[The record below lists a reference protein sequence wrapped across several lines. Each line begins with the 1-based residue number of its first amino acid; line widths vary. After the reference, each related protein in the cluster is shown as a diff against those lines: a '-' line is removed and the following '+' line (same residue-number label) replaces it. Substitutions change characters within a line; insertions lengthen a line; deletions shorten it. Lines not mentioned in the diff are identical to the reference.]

1 MRKLL
6 KLIPVILIL
15 LCCAC
20 VAIIGLSDYQ
30 IGDVKQLP
38 EYSDHGIEGLAGRA
52 GGDVPPGGGSCS
64 SIGKPYEDNPFSGWP
79 VNYHPGDWSTIASWF
94 CDPNYFEGYTHWGI
108 DLARYDWSESIYGV
122 EAVITAEK
130 AIVEAAAYD
139 AGFGPKAGTAHNYG
153 MGNYVKVQALSC
165 KTFIESEIGVDLDGD
180 GKITNVPVER
190 CAETGWYA
198 YYFHLLTVTVAKGD
212 EVERGDVVG
221 LIDSTG
227 TSTGDHLHYQIK
239 NPDGV
244 SIDPA
249 PSMSVHVDYDNAMRE
264 QPRWDRP

>member
-1 MRKLL
+1 MPKILR
-6 KLIPVILIL
+6 LIPLLLIV

-20 VAIIGLSDYQ
+20 VAIIGLADYQ

-38 EYSDHGIEGLAGRA
+38 EYSDHGLEGLS
-52 GGDVPPGGGSCS
+52 GGDPPPGGGSCS
-64 SIGKPYEDNPFSGWP
+64 SVGVPYEDNPFLGWP

-122 EAVITAEK
+122 EAVVTAEK

-139 AGFGPKAGTAHNYG
+139 PSFAPKAGTAHNYG

-165 KTFIESEIGVDLDGD
+165 KTFIESEVEEDLNGD
-180 GKITNVPVER
+180 GRITNASVER

-212 EVERGDVVG
+212 ELERGDVVG

-227 TSTGDHLHYQIK
+227 TSTGDHLHYQLK
-239 NPDGV
+239 TPDGV

-249 PSMSVHVDYDNAMRE
+249 PSMSVSVDYDNAMRE
-264 QPRWDRP
+264 QPRWDR